1 MQLFPSFASEPDP
14 HLLNLGLDA
23 SAVNLTGSDLA
34 GLIIYTD
41 FGLVLKQSIRCSN
54 MKRERERER
63 ESKWLLEWQ
72 FSKNGAITDQRNLRE
87 IVVLFDFH
95 SLIKCL
101 K

>member
-1 MQLFPSFASEPDP
+1 MALSQGEKKKLSLQLFPSFASEPDP

-54 MKRERERER
+54 MKRENERER
-63 ESKWLLEWQ
+63 A
-72 FSKNGAITDQRNLRE
+72 NGWNGNLARM
-87 IVVLFDFH
+87 VH
-95 SLIKCL
+95 SQTKGI
-101 K
+101 